1 MTAAVPRAIVK
12 HEHDPRLQATVRSV
26 IGYRAEQH
34 DAEHGPG
41 CARNTPNDGG
51 RCLCGAVWRGPWRGS
66 FDAARRDARE
76 RNRETTATVE

>member
-34 DAEHGPG
+34 DGEHHPMCDRHFPSIGG
-41 CARNTPNDGG
+41 ICACTKGWG
-51 RCLCGAVWRGPWRGS
+51 GPWRGS

-76 RNRETTATVE
+76 RNRETKV